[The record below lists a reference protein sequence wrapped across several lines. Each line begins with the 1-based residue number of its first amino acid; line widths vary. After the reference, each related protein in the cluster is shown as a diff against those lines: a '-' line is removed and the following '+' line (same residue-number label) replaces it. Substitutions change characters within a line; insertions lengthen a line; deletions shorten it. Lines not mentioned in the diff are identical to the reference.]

1 MVVYDQI
8 KQGTSEW
15 LEIRKGVPT
24 ASQFATV
31 MAKGEGKTRTEYML
45 KLAGEV
51 ITGERMFSFSN
62 KHTERGHEFEPE
74 ARELYMLQSDLDVRE
89 IGFIRADYS
98 AGASPD
104 ALVGNDGLLEVKTK
118 LPHIQLEVLLSGKV
132 PTGHIKQI
140 QGQMLIAE
148 REWCDFVSYWPGLPL
163 YIKRV
168 FRDESLISEM
178 RKAIYQFN
186 DELNEIVNKVAMM

>member
-1 MVVYDQI
+1 MKIYNCE
-8 KQGTSEW
+8 QGTEEW
-15 LEIRKGVPT
+15 LQVRMGVPT
-24 ASQFATV
+24 ASKFATV

-51 ITGERMFSFSN
+51 ITGEPMFSFSN

-74 ARELYMLQSDLDVRE
+74 ARELYMMQSDFEVSE
-89 IGFIRADYS
+89 IGFIRADYN

-132 PTGHIKQI
+132 PTGHMKQI
-140 QGQMLIAE
+140 QGQIMIAE
-148 REWCDFVSYWPGLPL
+148 REWCDFVSYWPGLPMF
-163 YIKRV
+163 IKRV
-168 FRDESLISEM
+168 YRDQKLCDKI
-178 RKAIYQFN
+178 RLAINEFN
-186 DELNEIVNKVAMM
+186 NELNEIIEKIGSM

>member
-31 MAKGEGKTRTEYML
+31 MAKGEGKTRREYML

-51 ITGERMFSFSN
+51 ITGEGMQSFSN

-89 IGFIRADYS
+89 IGFIRADYN

-118 LPHIQLEVLLSGKV
+118 LPHLQLEVLLSGNV
-132 PTGHIKQI
+132 PSHHMKQI
-140 QGQMLIAE
+140 QGQIMIAE

-168 FRDESLISEM
+168 FRDEALISEM
-178 RKAIYQFN
+178 RKAIDQFN